1 MVEEEL
7 ELVDDEDDVVLSVEG
22 GEVVEPVVAVPTSF
36 AVVGGAVPTEVDV
49 VDLPVDEEEEP
60 QLHAPPRS
68 ARPARAPI
76 MNLYVSVI

>member
-49 VDLPVDEEEEP
+49 VELPVDEEEP